1 MQEEGEMVK
10 HGKGLRYNLSQPYST
25 LAKVHIPTSLDV
37 GMLEMLEMLPVT
49 MLETT
54 SYTHS
59 VKTMV
64 ALVFQGT
71 LAIKKKACK
80 DVYGCSPLCYL
91 KLILR

>member
-1 MQEEGEMVK
+1 
-10 HGKGLRYNLSQPYST
+10 
-25 LAKVHIPTSLDV
+25 
-37 GMLEMLEMLPVT
+37 MLEMLPVT